1 MISKRNDIIDQL
13 QKAILPLQGFKSLSS
28 VAKPDIGFKP
38 LEQAFPNAIF
48 PAGVVHE
55 FLSSA
60 PEDAAATSGFVAA
73 LFGRLI
79 QRSGTCLWIS
89 SSRMLFPPALEAF
102 GIEPHK
108 IIFIDVKKEMDAL
121 WVMEEA
127 LKCERLTAVVGE
139 IKEVNL
145 TASRRLQLAVE
156 QSKVTGFILRHQPSS
171 LNPIASVSRWKITS
185 LSSHLEDGMPG
196 VGFPRW
202 NVELLKV
209 RNGKPGSWQ
218 IEWSAGC
225 FHSVNQSDYQIITMP
240 SEDISKTG

>member
-1 MISKRNDIIDQL
+1 MVSKKDDIISQL
-13 QKAILPLQGFKSLSS
+13 QKAILPLQGYKSLSS
-28 VAKPDIGFKP
+28 GVKPDIGFKP
-38 LEQAFPNAIF
+38 LEHAFPNAVF
-48 PAGVVHE
+48 PTGAVHE

-73 LFGRLI
+73 LLGRLM
-79 QRSGTCLWIS
+79 QQSGTCLWLS
-89 SSRMLFPPALEAF
+89 SSRILFTPALEAF
-102 GIEPHK
+102 GIEPHR
-108 IIFIDVKKEMDAL
+108 IIFIDVKRQMDAL

-171 LNPIASVSRWKITS
+171 LTPIASVSRWKITS
-185 LSSHLEDGMPG
+185 VPSHLEDGMPG

-209 RNGKPGSWQ
+209 RNGKPGSWE
-218 IEWSAGC
+218 IEWSAGR
-225 FHSVNQSDYQIITMP
+225 FHSVSQTDHRIISMP
-240 SEDISKTG
+240 SQDIRKTG